1 MIARYFLLLAVLV
14 SMTPVS
20 ADVPAAQRAEVEHL
34 LAFVRNS
41 ECIFIRNGDE
51 HAAADAHDHIVRKYE
66 HFADEIDSTEGF
78 IELAASRSTFSGK
91 AYAVR
96 CGETRLSSRDWLLQ
110 ELARFRK
117 AGGGKQ

>member
-1 MIARYFLLLAVLV
+1 MIARHFLLLAVLV
-14 SMTPVS
+14 FATPVA

-34 LAFVRNS
+34 LAFVKRS
-41 ECIFIRNGDE
+41 DCIFIRNGDK

-66 HFADEIDSTEGF
+66 HFADEIDSTESF

-91 AYAVR
+91 AYSVR
-96 CGETRLSSRDWLLQ
+96 CGETLLPSRDWLLQ

-117 AGGGKQ
+117 AGGRDQ